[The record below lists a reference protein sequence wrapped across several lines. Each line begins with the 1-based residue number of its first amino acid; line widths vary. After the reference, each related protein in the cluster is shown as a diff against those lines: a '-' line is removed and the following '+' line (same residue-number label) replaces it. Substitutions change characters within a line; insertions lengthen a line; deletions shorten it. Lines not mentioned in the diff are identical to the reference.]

1 MKNPADLWDD
11 IGTLTEDEMPHVIT
25 KLYTTYEE
33 RLKRNPKDEEA
44 LNFFR
49 NLYNAIHES
58 TICNLNRR

>member
-1 MKNPADLWDD
+1 MKNPADLWED
-11 IGTLTEDEMPHVIT
+11 IGSLTDDEMPHVLT

-33 RLKRNPKDEEA
+33 RLKRNPEDEEA

>member
-1 MKNPADLWDD
+1 MKTPVELWDD
-11 IGTLTEDEMPHVIT
+11 LGALTDEQLSHVIT

-49 NLYNAIHES
+49 NLYNSIHES